1 MKQVKKYL
9 GILWILL
16 APTVIYFL
24 LSSAIEH
31 IDSKKKDQINDPVIW
46 IIILAIFTPIAIGL
60 MIFGWFALRGEYSK
74 LPENS
79 KDFDSQ

>member
-1 MKQVKKYL
+1 MNTIKKYL
-9 GILWILL
+9 GIVWILL

-31 IDSKKKDQINDPVIW
+31 IDSNKKGQINDPVIW

-60 MIFGWFALRGEYSK
+60 LVFGWYALKGEYDH
-74 LPENS
+74 LPER
-79 KDFDSQ
+79 

>member
-1 MKQVKKYL
+1 MNQVKKYL
-9 GILWILL
+9 GIVWILL

-31 IDSKKKDQINDPVIW
+31 IDSKKKDPINDPVIW
-46 IIILAIFTPIAIGL
+46 IIILAIFTPITIGL
-60 MIFGWFALRGEYSK
+60 MIFGWYALKGEYNR

-79 KDFDSQ
+79 KDS